1 MSKVLG
7 EWMTL
12 FIVINIMF
20 APILAYLDSLH
31 REAVEVVLAEGAK
44 KAAIV
49 GHFSDDIIQEME
61 DMLVEHYNFD
71 RSKIKIEATQTLTS
85 RYDYL
90 EASIEIP
97 RGIIFLL
104 DIFNQGPRTIKK
116 NIRIMSEYVS

>member
-71 RSKIKIEATQTLTS
+71 RSKIKIDATQTLTS